1 MLHCLQMTI
10 HYFLLVKKKKER
22 EKKII
27 VSLIKSKVCRL

>member
-10 HYFLLVKKKKER
+10 HYFLLVKKKRKER
-22 EKKII
+22 KKII

>member
-27 VSLIKSKVCRL
+27 VSLIKSKVCCL

>member
-10 HYFLLVKKKKER
+10 HYFLLVKKKER